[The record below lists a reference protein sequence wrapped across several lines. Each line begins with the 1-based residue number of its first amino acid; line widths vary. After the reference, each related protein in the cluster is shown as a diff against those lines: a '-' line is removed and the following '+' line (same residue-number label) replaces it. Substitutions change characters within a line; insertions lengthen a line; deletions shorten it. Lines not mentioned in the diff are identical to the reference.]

1 MIESMGYKSIL
12 GILAVLIGFIG
23 YVPYFRNIILGR
35 TKPHAFSWLVWG
47 LLTAIAFAGQ
57 VVSKGGAG
65 AWVTG
70 FTAFVCLAIF
80 VLALYKGSKDFPLI
94 DWLSLAGAGI
104 ALLLWVATNN
114 PVTAIILVTVID
126 LFGFI
131 PTFRKSYLRPN
142 EETMFT
148 YSMSGLKFVVGI
160 VALEKISLV
169 TALYPASLVITN
181 GLFISLLVVRRAQL
195 SKG

>member
-1 MIESMGYKSIL
+1 MGYKSIL